1 MLNDYQGDP
10 SEFAMVVPVPVVLG
24 KDDVRIAAK
33 RIFERLD
40 AYSTPRLVEYF
51 DPDPWEIRTYLRSI
65 DQRSSASDATQRAAS
80 VERTRTL
87 GVKIENSFAV
97 GEYEILIFSA
107 KQSDGLETWL
117 SENGYRLRAVSSN
130 AAMTEMIVT
139 GRLATAAT
147 YRVCFRSWVWGP
159 FRQVGALV
167 MSGKKK
173 FIATTD
179 PVVFHEVKGCLLYT
193 SPSPRD

>member
-107 KQSDGLETWL
+107 KLSDGLETWL
-117 SENGYRLRAVSSN
+117 SENGYRLPAGAS
-130 AAMTEMIVT
+130 AALRPYVRQDN
-139 GRLATAAT
+139 GAAT
-147 YRVCFRSWVWGP
+147 GSRRYGSSCS
-159 FRQVGALV
+159 A
-167 MSGKKK
+167 
-173 FIATTD
+173 
-179 PVVFHEVKGCLLYT
+179 
-193 SPSPRD
+193 